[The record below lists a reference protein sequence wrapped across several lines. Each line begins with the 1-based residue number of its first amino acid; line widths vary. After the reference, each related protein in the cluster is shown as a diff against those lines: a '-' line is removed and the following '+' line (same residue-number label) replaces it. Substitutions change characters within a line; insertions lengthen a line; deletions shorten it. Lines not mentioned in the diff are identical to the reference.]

1 MVLSLH
7 TAVKDFR
14 NRYRQVGHGKSGC
27 IQPALVEVHAVQYAA
42 Q

>member
-7 TAVKDFR
+7 TAVKEFR

-27 IQPALVEVHAVQYAA
+27 IQPAVVELHTVRHAA